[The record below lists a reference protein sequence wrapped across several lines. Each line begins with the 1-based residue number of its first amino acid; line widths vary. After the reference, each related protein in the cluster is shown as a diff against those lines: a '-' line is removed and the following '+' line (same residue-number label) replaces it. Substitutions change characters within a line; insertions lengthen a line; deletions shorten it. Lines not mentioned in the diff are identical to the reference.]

1 MGLKHWI
8 LHNKNFM
15 THFFFFQFLGGGT
28 LFSSNPDPKGRSNLK
43 ALWRSQ
49 PSDKCQ
55 KINIIQNLRTQD
67 WQPPSPR
74 QSRKEEVSKH
84 LRAGNQ
90 NRDLSPDLFLP
101 EGPRTGATRQV
112 GWGQA
117 DPLRVLHPQNK
128 QERVA
133 QQERKKNLF
142 ASNSKLQITSIT

>member
-1 MGLKHWI
+1 MTDFPLRKKMGFKQWI

-15 THFFFFQFLGGGT
+15 THLFFSNFWVGGPFLAQILIRRVVQT
-28 LFSSNPDPKGRSNLK
+28 
-43 ALWRSQ
+43 LWRSQ

-90 NRDLSPDLFLP
+90 YRDLSPDLFLP

-133 QQERKKNLF
+133 QQERKKKSF
-142 ASNSKLQITSIT
+142 CK